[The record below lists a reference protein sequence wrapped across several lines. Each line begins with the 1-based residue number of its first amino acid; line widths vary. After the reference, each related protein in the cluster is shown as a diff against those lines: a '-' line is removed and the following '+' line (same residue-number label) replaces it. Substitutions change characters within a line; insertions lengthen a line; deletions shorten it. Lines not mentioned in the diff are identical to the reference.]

1 MPNNFLSS
9 PFAPWVKKQVDVRQE
24 SLGKYS
30 KIPSKDL
37 QHYISKTPFV
47 RVASAV
53 DLTLGEGGT
62 GGKSVLNDLITSGY
76 LESDI
81 GGNSLARNFILQGG
95 VVSISGSIA
104 DGKIDGSNKFSG
116 LNSGLNNGS
125 SIFNG
130 AYGWGG
136 SKERGYVPM
145 PGITNADVPY

>member
-30 KIPSKDL
+30 NIPSKDL
-37 QHYISKTPFV
+37 QHYISKTPFL
-47 RVASAV
+47 RVASSV

-62 GGKSVLNDLITSGY
+62 GGKSVLNDLINSGY

-95 VVSISGSIA
+95 VVSVQ
-104 DGKIDGSNKFSG
+104 DP
-116 LNSGLNNGS
+116 LQMV
-125 SIFNG
+125 
-130 AYGWGG
+130 
-136 SKERGYVPM
+136 R
-145 PGITNADVPY
+145 